1 MENHTTVKEFVL
13 LGFCHLQEYYIE
25 LFFFFFSVY
34 VLTLF
39 GNTLVIVVTLKDPH
53 LHTPMYFFLC
63 NFSLIEMLIIST
75 VVPRML
81 VDLAFKHNV
90 ISLAGCL
97 TQSYLYFSLGSAEF
111 LLLTAMALDRY
122 VAICQPLRYVTIMSN
137 RLCIGLVLASWIT
150 GFLSIISPTVQKS
163 HLYFCG
169 SNVINHLFCDSAPLL
184 KLSCSDTHPIE
195 LTDFFMSLVFVV
207 ATLLLIIISYIYI
220 IGAVFRIQSSSGR
233 QKAFSTCASHLT
245 VVVIGYGSTI
255 FIYVRTDK
263 NHVTDVNK
271 IVFLI
276 TAVMTPFL
284 NPFIFTFRNETVKEA
299 LRNVFKKSLL
309 GPQQSRSLTNL

>member
-1 MENHTTVKEFVL
+1 MENHTSVKEFVL
-13 LGFCHLQEYYIE
+13 LGFWNLREYYIE

-34 VLTLF
+34 ILTIL
-39 GNTLVIVVTLKDPH
+39 GNMLVIAVTVADPL

-63 NFSLIEMLIIST
+63 NFSLIEMLVTST

-81 VDLAFKHNV
+81 VDLALKHNV
-90 ISLAGCL
+90 ISLADCL

-111 LLLTAMALDRY
+111 LLLTVMALDRY
-122 VAICQPLRYVTIMSN
+122 VAICQPLRYTTIMSN
-137 RLCIGLVLASWIT
+137 RLCVWLVLASWMT

-184 KLSCSDTHPIE
+184 KLSCSATRPIE
-195 LTDFFMSLVFVV
+195 ITDFFMSLVFVV
-207 ATLLLIIISYIYI
+207 TTLLLIIISYIYI
-220 IGAVFRIQSSSGR
+220 ISAVLRIPSSSGR

-255 FIYVRTDK
+255 FIYVRPDK

-271 IVFLI
+271 TVFLI

-284 NPFIFTFRNETVKEA
+284 NPFIFTFRNETAKEA
-299 LRNVFKKSLL
+299 LRNVLKKSIFA
-309 GPQQSRSLTNL
+309 PQPCRSLTNL